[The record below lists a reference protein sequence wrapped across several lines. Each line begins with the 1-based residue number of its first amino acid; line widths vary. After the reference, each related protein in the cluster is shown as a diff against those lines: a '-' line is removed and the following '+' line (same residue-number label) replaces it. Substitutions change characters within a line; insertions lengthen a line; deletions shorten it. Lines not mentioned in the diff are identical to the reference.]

1 MSPRLRRAGSP
12 WRLLVH
18 EPGPAGASHHVTN
31 RPTYGGNAL
40 PNTDRRRT
48 HVLEATE
55 FDELAVGRW
64 LHVEQMEAGR
74 WWLNIGSI
82 TVWIEADRDG
92 RPRAVAVI
100 GPAGQ
105 ESTAP
110 ACTYRL
116 DWETA
121 APSDTDQLWSR

>member
-18 EPGPAGASHHVTN
+18 EPGPDGTSHDVTN
-31 RPTYGGNAL
+31 RPTYGGTAL

-48 HVLEATE
+48 HVLAATE

-74 WWLNIGSI
+74 WWMNIGGV

-92 RPRAVAVI
+92 RPRNIAI
-100 GPAGQ
+100 TGPAVH
-105 ESTAP
+105 
-110 ACTYRL
+110 
-116 DWETA
+116 DTA
-121 APSDTDQLWSR
+121 APECTYELNWNQPAPPQPPNAEA